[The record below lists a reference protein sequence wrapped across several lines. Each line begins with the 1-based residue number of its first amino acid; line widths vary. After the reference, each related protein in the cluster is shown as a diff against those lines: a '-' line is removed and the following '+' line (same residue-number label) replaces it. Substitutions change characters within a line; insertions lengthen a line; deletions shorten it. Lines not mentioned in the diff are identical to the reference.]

1 MTSAGAN
8 TWSVPLEINNLESRI
23 NSGGV
28 SSIATSGAGLSASGG
43 TGAVTLTNT
52 GVTSLV
58 AGTNVTIS
66 GSTGAVTINSNTN
79 PTVIDLAGVPTTY
92 TLTPAQLNN
101 SLITSSV
108 AYPAIQII
116 TFTLPTYAQLI
127 AVYPTTTTYL
137 VCRFVNVG
145 KPYALQFAG
154 TGYFSSNVNGS
165 AGSSLIVPTPSLTP
179 PLLAGSFYWTL
190 NTTIDRTQG
199 QVQYFFEY
207 AGQYT

>member
-23 NSGGV
+23 NSGV
-28 SSIATSGAGLSASGG
+28 SSIATSGAGLSASGA

-108 AYPAIQII
+108 AYTPLQII

-127 AVYPTTTTYL
+127 AVYPNTTYL

-165 AGSSLIVPTPSLTP
+165 AGSSLIVPSPSTTPSV
-179 PLLAGSFYWTL
+179 LAGSFYWTL